1 MCIFAVHPVHFCCRS
16 ALMLPQFAPMLY
28 LPQGNGAC
36 GHPALGGHNVKAN
49 TMATTATTA
58 TTATN
63 ANTTTA
69 GKTAPAPAAVVVA
82 GAALYTYQPYNG
94 ATNMG
99 WPAGQRGHRAF
110 ACQVAQACAKAHPGG
125 FTLAQYRAA
134 LVASA
139 GASTLP
145 LPKGGWQRHNMP
157 QWAAA
162 QKWLVPVAAAKA

>member
-1 MCIFAVHPVHFCCRS
+1 
-16 ALMLPQFAPMLY
+16 
-28 LPQGNGAC
+28 
-36 GHPALGGHNVKAN
+36 
-49 TMATTATTA
+49 MATK
-58 TTATN
+58 ATN
-63 ANTTTA
+63 
-69 GKTAPAPAAVVVA
+69 TAPAAAAATKAAPAPVAAAPAVAPAAVVVA

-94 ATNMG
+94 ATNTG
-99 WPAGQRGHRAF
+99 WPVGQRGHRAF

-162 QKWLVPVAAAKA
+162 QKWLVPVAAPKA

>member
-1 MCIFAVHPVHFCCRS
+1 MVPA
-16 ALMLPQFAPMLY
+16 AT
-28 LPQGNGAC
+28 
-36 GHPALGGHNVKAN
+36 HPAHRAGLLQRVTN
-49 TMATTATTA
+49 MATTKTTPAAATAAKAAAAPAPVAQAPAAA
-58 TTATN
+58 TV
-63 ANTTTA
+63 
-69 GKTAPAPAAVVVA
+69 APAAVVVA
-82 GAALYTYQPYNG
+82 GAALYTYAPYNG
-94 ATNMG
+94 ATNTG
-99 WPAGQRGHRAF
+99 WPVGQRGHRAF

-162 QKWLVPVAAAKA
+162 QKWLVPVAPAKA

>member
-1 MCIFAVHPVHFCCRS
+1 MVPA
-16 ALMLPQFAPMLY
+16 AT
-28 LPQGNGAC
+28 
-36 GHPALGGHNVKAN
+36 HPAHMAGLLQRVNNMATKAN
-49 TMATTATTA
+49 TATATATA
-58 TTATN
+58 A
-63 ANTTTA
+63 TA
-69 GKTAPAPAAVVVA
+69 GKAAAAPAPVAAAPAAAPVAAAVVVA

-94 ATNMG
+94 ATNTG
-99 WPAGQRGHRAF
+99 WPVGQRGHRAF

-139 GASTLP
+139 DASTLP

-162 QKWLVPVAAAKA
+162 QKWLVPVAAAKG

>member
-1 MCIFAVHPVHFCCRS
+1 
-16 ALMLPQFAPMLY
+16 
-28 LPQGNGAC
+28 
-36 GHPALGGHNVKAN
+36 
-49 TMATTATTA
+49 MATK
-58 TTATN
+58 
-63 ANTTTA
+63 ANTTTTATATATA
-69 GKTAPAPAAVVVA
+69 GKAAAAPAPVAAAPAAAPAAVVVA
-82 GAALYTYQPYNG
+82 SAALYTYQPYNG
-94 ATNMG
+94 ATNTG
-99 WPAGQRGHRAF
+99 WPVGQRGHRAF

-139 GASTLP
+139 AASTLP

>member
-1 MCIFAVHPVHFCCRS
+1 MAT
-16 ALMLPQFAPMLY
+16 
-28 LPQGNGAC
+28 
-36 GHPALGGHNVKAN
+36 KAN
-49 TMATTATTA
+49 TAPAAATAA
-58 TTATN
+58 KA
-63 ANTTTA
+63 
-69 GKTAPAPAAVVVA
+69 APAPVAAAPAAVAAAAVVVA

-94 ATNMG
+94 ATNTG
-99 WPAGQRGHRAF
+99 WPVGQRGHRAF

-139 GASTLP
+139 SASTLP

-162 QKWLVPVAAAKA
+162 QKWLVPVAPAKG

>member
-1 MCIFAVHPVHFCCRS
+1 
-16 ALMLPQFAPMLY
+16 
-28 LPQGNGAC
+28 
-36 GHPALGGHNVKAN
+36 
-49 TMATTATTA
+49 MATT
-58 TTATN
+58 
-63 ANTTTA
+63 
-69 GKTAPAPAAVVVA
+69 KTAPAATAAKAAAAPVAQAPAAVVVA
-82 GAALYTYQPYNG
+82 GAALYTYAPYNG
-94 ATNMG
+94 ATNTG
-99 WPAGQRGHRAF
+99 WPVGQRGHRAF

>member
-1 MCIFAVHPVHFCCRS
+1 
-16 ALMLPQFAPMLY
+16 
-28 LPQGNGAC
+28 
-36 GHPALGGHNVKAN
+36 
-49 TMATTATTA
+49 MATIKTAPA
-58 TTATN
+58 A
-63 ANTTTA
+63 AA
-69 GKTAPAPAAVVVA
+69 VAKAAPAPVAAAPAAPAPAAVVVA

-94 ATNMG
+94 ATNTG
-99 WPAGQRGHRAF
+99 WPVGQRGHRAF
-110 ACQVAQACAKAHPGG
+110 ACQVAQACAKAHHGG

-139 GASTLP
+139 SASTLP

>member
-1 MCIFAVHPVHFCCRS
+1 MVPA
-16 ALMLPQFAPMLY
+16 AT
-28 LPQGNGAC
+28 
-36 GHPALGGHNVKAN
+36 HPAHRAGLLQRVTN
-49 TMATTATTA
+49 MATKTNTATAATA
-58 TTATN
+58 AK
-63 ANTTTA
+63 AA
-69 GKTAPAPAAVVVA
+69 AAPAPVAPTVAPAAVVVA
-82 GAALYTYQPYNG
+82 GAALYTYQPYDG
-94 ATNMG
+94 KTNMG

-139 GASTLP
+139 SASTLP

-162 QKWLVPVAAAKA
+162 QKWLVPVAPAKG

>member
-1 MCIFAVHPVHFCCRS
+1 
-16 ALMLPQFAPMLY
+16 
-28 LPQGNGAC
+28 
-36 GHPALGGHNVKAN
+36 
-49 TMATTATTA
+49 MATT
-58 TTATN
+58 
-63 ANTTTA
+63 
-69 GKTAPAPAAVVVA
+69 KTASAPRATAAAKAAPAPVAAAPVAAAPAAVVVA
-82 GAALYTYQPYNG
+82 GAVLYTYAAYDG
-94 ATNMG
+94 KTNMG

-162 QKWLVPVAAAKA
+162 QKWLVPVAPAKA

>member
-1 MCIFAVHPVHFCCRS
+1 
-16 ALMLPQFAPMLY
+16 
-28 LPQGNGAC
+28 
-36 GHPALGGHNVKAN
+36 
-49 TMATTATTA
+49 MATT
-58 TTATN
+58 
-63 ANTTTA
+63 
-69 GKTAPAPAAVVVA
+69 KTAPAAATAAKAAPAPVAAAPAAPAVAPAAVVVA

-94 ATNMG
+94 ATNTG
-99 WPAGQRGHRAF
+99 WPVGQRGHRAF
-110 ACQVAQACAKAHPGG
+110 ACQVAQACAKAHPAG

-139 GASTLP
+139 SASTLP

>member
-1 MCIFAVHPVHFCCRS
+1 MA
-16 ALMLPQFAPMLY
+16 
-28 LPQGNGAC
+28 
-36 GHPALGGHNVKAN
+36 KAN
-49 TMATTATTA
+49 TTATATA
-58 TTATN
+58 
-63 ANTTTA
+63 TA
-69 GKTAPAPAAVVVA
+69 GKAAPAPVAAHVAAPVAPAAVVVA

-94 ATNMG
+94 ATNTG
-99 WPAGQRGHRAF
+99 WPVGQRGHRAF

-139 GASTLP
+139 SASTLP

-162 QKWLVPVAAAKA
+162 QKWLVPVAPAKG

>member
-1 MCIFAVHPVHFCCRS
+1 MV
-16 ALMLPQFAPMLY
+16 
-28 LPQGNGAC
+28 
-36 GHPALGGHNVKAN
+36 PAATYPAHRARLLQKVNNMATKAN
-49 TMATTATTA
+49 TAPAATAA
-58 TTATN
+58 AK
-63 ANTTTA
+63 A
-69 GKTAPAPAAVVVA
+69 APAPVAAAPAAAPAVAPAAVVVA

-94 ATNMG
+94 ATNTG
-99 WPAGQRGHRAF
+99 WPVGQRGHRAF

-139 GASTLP
+139 SASTLP

-162 QKWLVPVAAAKA
+162 QKWLVPVAPAKG

>member
-1 MCIFAVHPVHFCCRS
+1 
-16 ALMLPQFAPMLY
+16 
-28 LPQGNGAC
+28 
-36 GHPALGGHNVKAN
+36 
-49 TMATTATTA
+49 MATT
-58 TTATN
+58 
-63 ANTTTA
+63 
-69 GKTAPAPAAVVVA
+69 KTAPAAAAAKAAAPAPAPVAAPAAVVVA
-82 GAALYTYQPYNG
+82 GAALYTY
-94 ATNMG
+94 ATYDGKANMG

-110 ACQVAQACAKAHPGG
+110 AAQVAQACAKAHPSG

>member
-1 MCIFAVHPVHFCCRS
+1 MVPA
-16 ALMLPQFAPMLY
+16 AT
-28 LPQGNGAC
+28 
-36 GHPALGGHNVKAN
+36 HPAHRAGLLQRVTN
-49 TMATTATTA
+49 MATT
-58 TTATN
+58 
-63 ANTTTA
+63 
-69 GKTAPAPAAVVVA
+69 KTAPAAATAAKAAAAPAPVAAAPAAAPAAVVVA

-94 ATNMG
+94 ATNTG
-99 WPAGQRGHRAF
+99 WPVGQRGHRAF

-139 GASTLP
+139 SASTLP

-162 QKWLVPVAAAKA
+162 QKWLVPVAAAKG

>member
-1 MCIFAVHPVHFCCRS
+1 
-16 ALMLPQFAPMLY
+16 
-28 LPQGNGAC
+28 
-36 GHPALGGHNVKAN
+36 
-49 TMATTATTA
+49 MATA
-58 TTATN
+58 
-63 ANTTTA
+63 
-69 GKTAPAPAAVVVA
+69 KTAPAAAAAAKAAPAPVAAAPAAAPVAPAAVVVA
-82 GAALYTYQPYNG
+82 GAPLYTYQPYNG
-94 ATNMG
+94 ATNTG
-99 WPAGQRGHRAF
+99 WPVGQRGHRAF

-162 QKWLVPVAAAKA
+162 QKWLVPVAPAKG

>member
-1 MCIFAVHPVHFCCRS
+1 
-16 ALMLPQFAPMLY
+16 
-28 LPQGNGAC
+28 
-36 GHPALGGHNVKAN
+36 
-49 TMATTATTA
+49 MATT
-58 TTATN
+58 
-63 ANTTTA
+63 
-69 GKTAPAPAAVVVA
+69 KTAPAVAAPAPVAAAPAPVAAAPAAAPAVAPAAVVVA

-94 ATNMG
+94 ATNTG
-99 WPAGQRGHRAF
+99 WPVGQRGHRAF

-139 GASTLP
+139 AASTLP